1 MANFSFKK
9 NVQVKFVYDAG
20 SNVVETSDFI
30 VQDISF
36 SQTFTEESYRTKT
49 LSDTN
54 YFEGSVINKANPA
67 NFEFSVYFSGLNQ
80 TNIEQYLRNRL
91 LLPDDEG
98 YKITELWVYTE
109 SQLFRLENC
118 VFTNGVFVIE
128 RSQPLR
134 MTISGEATKL
144 SSIDTDNWTDI
155 TGSGNIYDGYTELN
169 SPVEPNKRYEGAPKL
184 SQVTL
189 GGTDISSCVTSIQ
202 VELQNDIQWNP
213 YTTLH
218 GALSATN
225 AATSMF
231 PSDFTIDKKILSGN
245 ITRYIKEDNPNLL
258 NWSEDTTLE
267 ITVAATTGAEVLY
280 FNLPNTSFTNR
291 LTTSNIF
298 TESYDFRMI
307 TGNDSNIANRI
318 IVYNTGVP

>member
-9 NVQVKFVYDAG
+9 NVQVKFVYDDGA
-20 SNVVETSDFI
+20 SLATEDFI

-36 SQTFTEESYRTKT
+36 SQTFTEESYRVKT

-80 TNIEQYLRNRL
+80 SNIEYFLRNRL
-91 LLPDDEG
+91 LLP
-98 YKITELWVYTE
+98 KAITNLELWVYTE
-109 SQLFRLENC
+109 NQLFRLEKC

-144 SSIDTDNWTDI
+144 SSIDTDNWTNI
-155 TGSGNIYDGYTELN
+155 TGEGNIYAGYQEIN
-169 SPVEPNKRYEGAPKL
+169 VPVESNKRYEGAPRLKT
-184 SQVTL
+184 VTL

-202 VELQNDIQWNP
+202 LELQNDIQWNP

-245 ITRYIKEDNPNLL
+245 ITRYIKKDNPDLL
-258 NWSEDTTLE
+258 NWNQDTTLE

-280 FNLPNTSFTNR
+280 FNFPNTSFTNR
-291 LTTSNIF
+291 LNTSDIF
-298 TESYDFRMI
+298 TESYDFRMT

-318 IVYNTGVP
+318 IVYNTGAP

>member
-9 NVQVKFVYDAG
+9 NVQVKFVYDNG
-20 SNVVETSDFI
+20 GGVSTEDFI

-36 SQTFTEESYRTKT
+36 SQTFTEESYRVKT

-80 TNIEQYLRNRL
+80 SNIEYFLRNRL
-91 LLPDDEG
+91 LLP
-98 YKITELWVYTE
+98 KAITNLELWVYTE
-109 SQLFRLENC
+109 NQLFRLEKC

-144 SSIDTDNWTDI
+144 SSIDTDNWTNI
-155 TGSGNIYDGYTELN
+155 TGEGNIYAGYQEIN
-169 SPVEPNKRYEGAPKL
+169 VPVESNKRYEGAPRLKT
-184 SQVTL
+184 VTL

-202 VELQNDIQWNP
+202 LELQNDIQWNP

-245 ITRYIKEDNPNLL
+245 ITRYIKKDNPDLL
-258 NWSEDTTLE
+258 NWNQDTTLE

-280 FNLPNTSFTNR
+280 FNFPNTSFTNR
-291 LTTSNIF
+291 LNTSDIF
-298 TESYDFRMI
+298 TESYDFRMT

-318 IVYNTGVP
+318 IVYNTGAP

>member
-9 NVQVKFVYDAG
+9 NVQVKFARK
-20 SNVVETSDFI
+20 SSSTSKELVKFN

-36 SQTFTEESYRTKT
+36 SQTFTEESYRVKT

-67 NFEFSVYFSGLNQ
+67 NFDFSIYFSSKDIGG
-80 TNIEQYLRNRL
+80 IEQL
-91 LLPDDEG
+91 LVDALNSPALG
-98 YKITELWVYTE
+98 NELLIYTGE
-109 SQLFRLENC
+109 QLFRLENC

-144 SSIDTDNWTDI
+144 SSVDVDNWTNPTSDI
-155 TGSGNIYDGYTELN
+155 YSGLSLIPAPFTSGNSY
-169 SPVEPNKRYEGAPKL
+169 YEGAPRLK
-184 SQVTL
+184 QVTL

-202 VELQNDIQWNP
+202 LELQNDIQWNP

-231 PSDFTIDKKILSGN
+231 PSDFTIGKKIASGN
-245 ITRYIKEDNPNLL
+245 ITRYIKDDNPNLL
-258 NWSEDTTLE
+258 TWS
-267 ITVAATTGAEVLY
+267 TGSNLQIEVEGSSGEEVLY
-280 FNLPNTSFTNR
+280 FNFATSSFTNR
-291 LTTSNIF
+291 LNVANIF
-298 TESYDFRMI
+298 TESYDFRI
-307 TGNDSNIANRI
+307 SGNGFTPVF
-318 IVYNTGVP
+318 VYDNL